1 MTFVQILSLRSSDVD
16 ELARRNDEWLDA
28 TAGRRTLVRSEVYR
42 DRHDPE
48 HYLSLNVFPDAD
60 AAAANSAL
68 PETDA
73 MAAGLAGLVRDLSY
87 TDLDVVMTWS
97 SVDEVAAAFVRFGET
112 NGRDGADALAP
123 DVRTTMMFP
132 DYVGSTTGR
141 DAVAAG
147 LADEA
152 PGRTFETWEPQPT
165 RDGFLAEY
173 AYRTTATD
181 TQPSALSVGLVAATV
196 SGGRIT
202 RLVLTCAGSWT
213 RDREAQIL
221 GLERAG
227 ATS

>member
-1 MTFVQILSLRSSDVD
+1 MTFVQIVSLRSSDVD
-16 ELARRNDEWLDA
+16 ELARRNGEWLDA

-42 DRHDPE
+42 DRRDPE

-60 AAAANSAL
+60 AAAKNSAL

-73 MAAGLAGLVRDLSY
+73 MASEIAGLVTNLTY
-87 TDLDVVMTWS
+87 TDLDDVLTWS
-97 SVDEVAAAFVRFGET
+97 SADEVAAAFLRFCES
-112 NGRDGADALAP
+112 NGREGAEAFRP
-123 DVRTTMMFP
+123 DVLTTMMFP
-132 DYVGSTTGR
+132 DFLGSTSGR

-181 TQPSALSVGLVAATV
+181 AQPSTLSVGLVAATV
-196 SGGRIT
+196 VGGRIT
-202 RLVLTCAGSWT
+202 RLVLTCAGAWT
-213 RDREAQIL
+213 RDREAEIL
-221 GLERAG
+221 GHERVG
-227 ATS
+227 ASS